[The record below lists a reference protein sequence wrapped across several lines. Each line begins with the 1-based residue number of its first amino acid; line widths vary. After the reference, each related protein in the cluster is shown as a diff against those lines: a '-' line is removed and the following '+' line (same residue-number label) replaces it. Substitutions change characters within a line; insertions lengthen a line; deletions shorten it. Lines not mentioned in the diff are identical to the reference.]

1 MHCTLRYTINLIV
14 VAFDLPTPEGDDS
27 GPDNDDPPPLLRR
40 PDLRRAE
47 IGLRVGWICLKW
59 GPPVRGGL

>member
-1 MHCTLRYTINLIV
+1 MIV